1 VRRVHRDA
9 GQCLVIDAAEAAAAP
24 DAMLRTVA
32 RWHSTSF
39 TQAPLTIAGM
49 PLPDTLSLALAQQ
62 LCAHDAA
69 CAELFDEL
77 HAASALLVDHAVPPA
92 TGRAGSDAP
101 VRRYRELLATEVD
114 RQRLATLVET
124 QTDELANSA
133 ILRSEAAAARQ
144 ESELM
149 LLQLHR
155 VQEQL
160 EHYYRQHKTLE
171 DASERFGWRGAHLPA
186 PGAVR
191 LLGQHKHA
199 PHLHLHFAM
208 EDLRS
213 GARAIPHLEVRLL
226 DHLGRP
232 GLVVFSARP
241 NEALAAWQPTGDEA
255 GRPFMA
261 LIPSDSQSRRLLERM
276 GTADWQ
282 LINHLAQSIQH
293 YLGSEGSDLGLRW
306 QVTAARLC
314 RQLIDLPPRLRYDR
328 LELARVQSDDA
339 AQLEILF
346 GRASYGDRLLDQV
359 RLRWAANGQGGKV
372 DGPALHWLRPE
383 DPTNV
388 PLAAWPPGDDG
399 QLAAAFGL
407 PVGRGGNAAR
417 KRQQWRALS
426 AADQALLL
434 AVLDALPGAA
444 ERTPDSA
451 LPAGTN
457 QGALVRDAVALHKQG
472 RRAVVVLRLREFVRR
487 IARRAGGSN

>member
-1 VRRVHRDA
+1 
-9 GQCLVIDAAEAAAAP
+9 
-24 DAMLRTVA
+24 
-32 RWHSTSF
+32 
-39 TQAPLTIAGM
+39 
-49 PLPDTLSLALAQQ
+49 
-62 LCAHDAA
+62 
-69 CAELFDEL
+69 
-77 HAASALLVDHAVPPA
+77 
-92 TGRAGSDAP
+92 
-101 VRRYRELLATEVD
+101 
-114 RQRLATLVET
+114 
-124 QTDELANSA
+124 
-133 ILRSEAAAARQ
+133 
-144 ESELM
+144 
-149 LLQLHR
+149 
-155 VQEQL
+155 
-160 EHYYRQHKTLE
+160 
-171 DASERFGWRGAHLPA
+171 
-186 PGAVR
+186 
-191 LLGQHKHA
+191 
-199 PHLHLHFAM
+199 
-208 EDLRS
+208 
-213 GARAIPHLEVRLL
+213 
-226 DHLGRP
+226 
-232 GLVVFSARP
+232 
-241 NEALAAWQPTGDEA
+241 
-255 GRPFMA
+255 
-261 LIPSDSQSRRLLERM
+261 M